1 MTQARCHLVAVT
13 VAVTATLSAS
23 CSPRTRNAGG
33 TKPDESRWIAAWE
46 AAPQLTEP
54 RNMPPA
60 PGLTGTTLRQRVR
73 VSLGGS
79 EWRFRLSN
87 EFGNAPLTVG
97 AMRVARVVARD
108 TVDSASSIA
117 VLFAGSA

>member
-1 MTQARCHLVAVT
+1 MTRARCHLVAVT
-13 VAVTATLSAS
+13 VAVVATLSAS
-23 CSPRTRNAGG
+23 CAPRTRNAGEA
-33 TKPDESRWIAAWE
+33 KPDADSRWIAAWE
-46 AAPQLTEP
+46 AAPQLTGP

-73 VSLGGS
+73 VSLGGT

-87 EFGNAPLTVG
+87 EFGDAPLTVG

-108 TVDSASSIA
+108 TVDSASSVV
-117 VLFAGSA
+117 VLF